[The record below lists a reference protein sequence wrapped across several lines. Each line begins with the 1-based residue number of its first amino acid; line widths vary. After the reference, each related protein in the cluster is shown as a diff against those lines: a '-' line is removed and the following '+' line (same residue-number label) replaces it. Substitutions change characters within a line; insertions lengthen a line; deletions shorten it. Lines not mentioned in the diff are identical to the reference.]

1 MTDIA
6 RSDATT
12 SASLAR
18 TAIRDALSEERWR
31 PGEQLPAERALSEM
45 LGVNRMSLRQALL
58 ALENEGA
65 IFRVDRKGWFVS
77 QKRFDYDLLNH
88 VSFQRSAS
96 TQGTATWT
104 DLDQEV
110 IGADENNAALFG
122 LKMGDPLLRIRG
134 WGAFNG
140 HRVFMHDVMVNLSA
154 APDFAERLAGQSFTS
169 VWIEQYGIDPRLS
182 DLRIRPIRL
191 EGLAQQI
198 LGCTNGAPGL
208 YIRRI
213 KTGAQDRVV
222 QIDREFWRFE
232 SLELHISPN
241 TANPADAKR

>member
-1 MTDIA
+1 MTDPA
-6 RSDATT
+6 RTDATT

-18 TAIRDALSEERWR
+18 AAIRDALSTEKWR
-31 PGEQLPAERALSEM
+31 PGEQLPAERGLSEM

-65 IFRVDRKGWFVS
+65 VFRVDRKGWFVS
-77 QKRFDYDLLNH
+77 QKRFDYDLMNH
-88 VSFQRSAS
+88 VSFERAAAA
-96 TQGTATWT
+96 QGTATWT
-104 DLDQEV
+104 DLDQDVVE
-110 IGADENNAALFG
+110 ADAGNAALFG
-122 LKMGDPLLRIRG
+122 LNAGDPLLRIRG

-140 HRVFMHDVMVNLSA
+140 HRAFMHDVMINLSA
-154 APDFAERLAGQSFTS
+154 APDFAERLAGQSFTT
-169 VWIEQYGIDPRLS
+169 VWIEHYGVDPRLS
-182 DLRIRPIRL
+182 GLRIRPVRL

-213 KTGAQDRVV
+213 KTNADGQVI

-232 SLELHISPN
+232 SLELHISP
-241 TANPADAKR
+241 DAVSPGGTDR